1 MSPNE
6 PERMREGAA
15 VRWSR
20 GDRVVDWIVAT
31 GAALWGLRQ
40 VRSAALVLLAG
51 VLVAVVLAPVAD
63 WATRWSGGRRAV
75 GALFAVG
82 VLVGVVLVG
91 ALSLGL
97 PLVRE
102 TSRLL
107 AALPEYL
114 RLAAQELERL
124 EAAWFPFLASGEGG
138 TARVLTSFA
147 VGVLQQLVGRSVAV
161 GAHAYVVIV
170 VPFLAF
176 YFMKDTEILRAS
188 VLRRLP
194 TTWREP
200 ARRAGAVAA
209 WALRRYLGGLVVIA
223 LVGTA
228 LLWMG
233 LVAVGMPNAFGWSV
247 LVGLAETVPYLGPA
261 FGVLTLGSVALMRGV
276 GTAVVVVG
284 ILLGIRAVIDV
295 ILAPLVLRNL
305 LRLHP
310 VVILGAILMGAD
322 LFGLAGV
329 FLAAPL
335 ATTIAMMLRASEH
348 PDGGSPTGEGG
359 PSFP

>member
-1 MSPNE
+1 MQESEDKLYN
-6 PERMREGAA
+6 RFGA
-15 VRWSR
+15 VRAQQNGWE
-20 GDRVVDWIVAT
+20 GRVVAWIVAA

-40 VRSAALVLLAG
+40 IRSAVLVLLAG
-51 VLVAVVLAPVAD
+51 GLVAVVLAPVAE

-75 GALFAVG
+75 GALFAV
-82 VLVGVVLVG
+82 VLLVGGVLVG
-91 ALSLGL
+91 ALSLGP

-107 AALPEYL
+107 MALPEYL

-124 EAAWFPFLASGEGG
+124 EAAWFPFFISGEGG
-138 TARVLTSFA
+138 LVRIAASLA
-147 VGVLQQLVGRSVAV
+147 AGVLQQLVSRSVAV

-176 YFMKDTEILRAS
+176 YLIKDADALRAL

-194 TTWREP
+194 SPWREP
-200 ARRAGAVAA
+200 ARRAGAVAV
-209 WALRRYLGGLVVIA
+209 WALRRYLGGLVVIT
-223 LVGTA
+223 LTGTA

-233 LVAVGMPNAFGWSV
+233 LVAVGMPNALGWSV

-261 FGVLTLGSVALMRGV
+261 FGVLTLGSVALVRGA
-276 GTAVVVVG
+276 GTAVAVVG
-284 ILLGIRAVIDV
+284 ILLGIRAINDV
-295 ILAPLVLRNL
+295 VVAPLVLRNL

-310 VVILGAILMGAD
+310 VVILGAILIGAD

-329 FLAAPL
+329 LLAAPL
-335 ATTIAMMLRASEH
+335 ATTIAMMVRASEA
-348 PDGGSPTGEGG
+348 PVERLPTPSPA
-359 PSFP
+359 P

>member
-1 MSPNE
+1 
-6 PERMREGAA
+6 MREGAA

-20 GDRVVDWIVAT
+20 GDRAVDWIVVT
-31 GAALWGLRQ
+31 GAVLWGLRQ

-63 WATRWSGGRRAV
+63 WATRWSGGRRGV

-82 VLVGVVLVG
+82 TLVSVVLVG
-91 ALSLGL
+91 TLSLGL

-107 AALPEYL
+107 VALPEYL

-124 EAAWFPFLASGEGG
+124 EAAWFPFLVSGEGG
-138 TARVLTSFA
+138 TVRVVASFA

-176 YFMKDTEILRAS
+176 YFMKDAAVLRAS
-188 VLRRLP
+188 ILRRLP
-194 TTWREP
+194 DPWQEP
-200 ARRAGAVAA
+200 ARRAGTVAA
-209 WALRRYLGGLVVIA
+209 WALRRYLGGLVVIT

-233 LVAVGMPNAFGWSV
+233 LVAVGMPNPLGWSV
-247 LVGLAETVPYLGPA
+247 LVGLAESVPYLGPA

-276 GTAVVVVG
+276 GTAVAVVS
-284 ILLGIRAVIDV
+284 ILLGIRAVIDL

-322 LFGLAGV
+322 LLGLAGV

-335 ATTIAMMLRASEH
+335 ATTIAMMLRASEP
-348 PDGGSPTGEGG
+348 PDGGFPAGQGGLSSP
-359 PSFP
+359 